1 MYYGINNTRSRY
13 SEKAHRALQN
23 PQFRVNWA
31 NIEQDTAIQKLKN
44 FLTNVWIA
52 GHLSGNVRK
61 SIQQILFLGSVS
73 PQNQKAQFASCV
85 QRALETRNFAE
96 GLKKFTKKCMDC
108 WTLVRKCPEI
118 HTTNAVSRVSL
129 SAKSKNQLVSCVQTA
144 F

>member
-13 SEKAHRALQN
+13 SQKAHRAFQN

-44 FLTNVWIA
+44 FLTNVGIA

-73 PQNQKAQFASCV
+73 LQNQKINLYLVCRQLFKYELSPKAFS
-85 QRALETRNFAE
+85 
-96 GLKKFTKKCMDC
+96 GLNQVSSLREFENPR
-108 WTLVRKCPEI
+108 WRLL
-118 HTTNAVSRVSL
+118 NAFQIVDTP
-129 SAKSKNQLVSCVQTA
+129 Q
-144 F
+144 